1 MNTTLTIIAFVA
13 GGLLVLLL
21 LLGFIAGLVRRRLQ
35 AELESRLPGRR
46 VLRRSLRANF
56 FGFASLGPAQ
66 LRGNGALVLLPEE
79 LYFLMAAPRR
89 EIRIPLERIIE
100 TSLVRSHLGKT
111 IFRSLFHV
119 AYHGGE
125 GDDAVAWAVPD
136 PQGWREAVEL
146 ARGRQT

>member
-1 MNTTLTIIAFVA
+1 MDPTLTVIAFVA
-13 GGLLVLLL
+13 GGVLVLLL
-21 LLGFIAGLVRRRLQ
+21 LLGFIAGLVRRRMK

-89 EIRIPLERIIE
+89 EIRIPLVRITA
-100 TSLVRSHLGKT
+100 TSLVKSHLGKT
-111 IFRSLFHV
+111 IFRSLLHV
-119 AYHGGE
+119 AYRGGE

-136 PQGWREAVEL
+136 PQGWRDAIDQ
-146 ARGRQT
+146 ACGRQP